1 MKPRKLKWLTLACGL
16 ALGLTAVFVANSQ
29 PVISQSERPALKLP
43 TAKNRRPLKKRI
55 TPVSWTQNTLL
66 VMPFKSTDE
75 DAVKAV
81 REVSGTITRTIG
93 RGSMTV
99 WVVTFPD
106 AQTFVKAERSLMKDE
121 NMRSVQRDY
130 LAHTN
135 AAPNDQYYP
144 QQWALTALNVSPA
157 WDLSYGNANT
167 SIAVIDTGV
176 TSSNFDLTG
185 KLVSPYDA
193 VNHTSTQ
200 TDVNGHGT
208 MVSTTAAALAGNYSG
223 TAGPARLSNIIP
235 VRAGR
240 PDGTF
245 SNVAI
250 LDAFDYC
257 NNSTSA
263 RLINLSVNGT
273 PPYSVANASDNPV
286 LHQYLQYFHD
296 VKGGLTFNAAG
307 NEALFD
313 SNPLVPY
320 LIVVSAIDET
330 NELAY
335 FSNWGNC
342 VWFTA
347 PGQNIYCSKNTST
360 VLSVAG
366 TSFSSPL
373 ACGVAAL
380 TWGAKPTLTNIQV
393 ENILKQ
399 NTTNSSSG
407 WNKFY
412 GYGLPDAAACVA
424 KALNTTS
431 TAPPTVTPGTSPPPD
446 PTLPIK
452 KKKNPNKLWKRKK

>member
-1 MKPRKLKWLTLACGL
+1 
-16 ALGLTAVFVANSQ
+16 
-29 PVISQSERPALKLP
+29 
-43 TAKNRRPLKKRI
+43 
-55 TPVSWTQNTLL
+55 
-66 VMPFKSTDE
+66 MPFKSADE
-75 DAVKAV
+75 DALEAV

-93 RGSMTV
+93 RGAMTV

-106 AQTFVKAERSLMKDE
+106 EQTFSKAEKTLKKDE
-121 NMRSVQRDY
+121 HMRSVQRDF

-144 QQWALTALNVSPA
+144 QQWALGALNVSPA
-157 WDLSYGNANT
+157 WDLSFGSAGAA
-167 SIAVIDTGV
+167 IAVIDTGV
-176 TSSNFDLTG
+176 TTSNFDLTG
-185 KLVSPYDA
+185 KLIQPYDS
-193 VNHTSTQ
+193 VNHTNSQ
-200 TDVNGHGT
+200 SDVNGHGT
-208 MVSTTAAALAGNYSG
+208 MVATTAAALANNFSG
-223 TAGPARLSNIIP
+223 TAGPARLSNVIP
-235 VRAGR
+235 IRAGR
-240 PDGTF
+240 ADGSF

-257 NNSTSA
+257 NNSSSA
-263 RLINLSVNGT
+263 KLINLSVNST
-273 PPYSVANASDNPV
+273 PPYTIANKDDNPV
-286 LHQYLQYFHD
+286 MHTYMQYFHD
-296 VKGGLTFNAAG
+296 VKGGLVFNAAG

-347 PGQNIYCSKNTST
+347 PGQNIYCSKNTNT

-366 TSFSSPL
+366 TSFAAPL

-380 TWGAKPTLTNIQV
+380 TWGAKPSLTNIQV

-407 WNKFY
+407 WNKYY

-424 KALNTTS
+424 KALNAGS
-431 TAPPTVTPGTSPPPD
+431 TPPPTTTPGTSPPTD
-446 PTLPIK
+446 PTIPV